1 MTQNI
6 SLEQS
11 LQAYRVYHTPS
22 SLTWKQ
28 HYVEE
33 KFSNNNI
40 LECTK
45 EERER
50 FSTRLVESSI
60 TITDS
65 IKAKQGVVCHLLD
78 LVNTVVDSKYKDTPK
93 VQRKVVFSSSTGERP
108 IGKNAFDLWN
118 GFQVIDMDIKD
129 IAITEKLK
137 VALFNRLKKF
147 NWFLGIALSS
157 SRKGLHVYTKI
168 QIPENETDFEK
179 RRILFFTNFRHK
191 YSFVYLA
198 CTKLQD
204 ECGFNTDQLL
214 QWMDLAMFKPQQ
226 GAFIGYDPKLL
237 INSSFFEDFI
247 YINFDNVEDTG
258 YDGITD
264 WVTYPELRGVFK
276 RWEWFSEDGESE
288 IEITV
293 QEAKPLE
300 VDTHNKCHYKHNER
314 WRLANTL
321 VKLYGLE
328 TGTRYLRTICT
339 NDIKDKELQSDCI
352 TASRHQKSVDV
363 WAVNRLNTHHGF
375 KIKLNIQTESGE
387 DDILKI
393 VDSVDAIDSP
403 TVIKR
408 SRNYKEL
415 FITKDQ
421 YLGNI
426 KKELLENLGRVT
438 LIEAGAGVGKTEM
451 VKSLVKDGKKVMMVM
466 PFTSTIKS
474 KVENVDGWYFAYGN
488 KKVKLEG
495 SRGLSMTIDKFSKL
509 NLMDIKEWGFD
520 YIFIDESHLLF
531 QSSYRSVMPTVIEM
545 ISNSEIPII
554 LLSGTPIG
562 ESIFFEDLTHIKVIK
577 EETRKK
583 EFRVV
588 ITDNP
593 HYQLYHICR
602 AIAKDITE
610 GKRVLF
616 PTNNGT
622 IFKEQ
627 FERGLQY
634 ILETEYAWFDPV
646 VVNYYKKSNVGE
658 KFIDDINVEKTIKDT
673 NVLMCSTYLSVGVD
687 ILDRYNFNIYF
698 NAIWMPQEVEQFAN
712 RLRNNDLYINLYV
725 CKNDANDNPQNIYA
739 YKKLNL
745 TLNADDVKDA
755 QSILQIANASI
766 ERSPF
771 EYKYNTFISS
781 IVKSSGFVEYDD
793 IENKY
798 RLNTIAY
805 RVINFEERYRTYVQ
819 QLMILIRGMKDYGY
833 EYTIIDHSGGSIDM
847 SEFVAFHTVTKDAH
861 KQREELNASHI
872 DELLD
877 IITEDRLGI
886 YKTVMNGE
894 FDIKKGEDWTEN
906 INKREMTVK
915 NVEIF
920 EKVIPMFVSMSKMY
934 TVEDVKSIFDFCK
947 KDKLYN
953 FAALRRLRTL
963 INIIY
968 YNKRDR
974 LDIPLKEFMLETYTF
989 VNDNDNRSKQEV
1001 FDFVDNFTSKY
1012 ARDDSSEDVD
1022 ITKSSLTMERLRKCL
1037 EDVFKCLVTVK
1048 IKKKRCILTKN
1059 QLLWKEKETD
1069 VESLNKKFVLAEFL
1083 DDLQIDITDIRI
1095 DELTKIENN

>member
-1 MTQNI
+1 MKN
-6 SLEQS
+6 
-11 LQAYRVYHTPS
+11 
-22 SLTWKQ
+22 
-28 HYVEE
+28 
-33 KFSNNNI
+33 
-40 LECTK
+40 
-45 EERER
+45 
-50 FSTRLVESSI
+50 
-60 TITDS
+60 
-65 IKAKQGVVCHLLD
+65 
-78 LVNTVVDSKYKDTPK
+78 KDTPK

-634 ILETEYAWFDPV
+634 ILETEYA
-646 VVNYYKKSNVGE
+646 
-658 KFIDDINVEKTIKDT
+658 
-673 NVLMCSTYLSVGVD
+673 
-687 ILDRYNFNIYF
+687 
-698 NAIWMPQEVEQFAN
+698 
-712 RLRNNDLYINLYV
+712 
-725 CKNDANDNPQNIYA
+725 
-739 YKKLNL
+739 
-745 TLNADDVKDA
+745 
-755 QSILQIANASI
+755 
-766 ERSPF
+766 
-771 EYKYNTFISS
+771 
-781 IVKSSGFVEYDD
+781 
-793 IENKY
+793 
-798 RLNTIAY
+798 
-805 RVINFEERYRTYVQ
+805 
-819 QLMILIRGMKDYGY
+819 
-833 EYTIIDHSGGSIDM
+833 
-847 SEFVAFHTVTKDAH
+847 
-861 KQREELNASHI
+861 
-872 DELLD
+872 
-877 IITEDRLGI
+877 
-886 YKTVMNGE
+886 
-894 FDIKKGEDWTEN
+894 
-906 INKREMTVK
+906 
-915 NVEIF
+915 
-920 EKVIPMFVSMSKMY
+920 
-934 TVEDVKSIFDFCK
+934 
-947 KDKLYN
+947 
-953 FAALRRLRTL
+953 
-963 INIIY
+963 
-968 YNKRDR
+968 
-974 LDIPLKEFMLETYTF
+974 
-989 VNDNDNRSKQEV
+989 
-1001 FDFVDNFTSKY
+1001 
-1012 ARDDSSEDVD
+1012 
-1022 ITKSSLTMERLRKCL
+1022 
-1037 EDVFKCLVTVK
+1037 
-1048 IKKKRCILTKN
+1048 
-1059 QLLWKEKETD
+1059 
-1069 VESLNKKFVLAEFL
+1069 
-1083 DDLQIDITDIRI
+1083 
-1095 DELTKIENN
+1095 